1 MKCPQCHSDN
11 SDTSRFCGNCGTLLS
26 PEKLDSFTKTLSSSD
41 QTLKE
46 GTFFANKY
54 RIIGEIGR
62 GGMGVVFKAEDTK
75 LKRSVAL
82 KFLPPE
88 LMHSTEAR
96 ERFIREAQAAA
107 ALDHPNIC
115 TVYEVEEQEGQGYI
129 AMAYIDGKSL
139 KEKAAQEPLKIDEAL
154 NVAIQVAVGL
164 EEAHRKGIIHR
175 DIKPANIMLTDKGQ
189 VKIMDFGLAKQESA
203 GDLTKTSA
211 VMGTV
216 AYMSPEQALGKKID
230 HRTDIWSFGC
240 LLFEIL
246 AGQGPFQG
254 GYEQAVF
261 NAIVHEDPQPIAAL
275 RDDIPVKLEKILGK
289 CLQKNPQN
297 RYNNA
302 ANLIDDLKTVDLQDI
317 VTATSLPPQKKAPS
331 IAVLPFA
338 DMSPQ
343 KDQEYFCD
351 GIAEE
356 LINALSHIQDLRVVA
371 RTSAFAFKGEK
382 TDIRE
387 IGEKLNVQ
395 TVLEGSIRKAGNRL
409 RITAQLINVEDG
421 FHLWSERFDR
431 DAVDVFAIQ
440 DEISLAIVESL
451 KVTLRVGEKTA
462 LKKRSTDD
470 PDAYNLY
477 LKGLYFAA
485 RPDTESLDKALH
497 FFREALERDPNFSQ
511 AHSDMARVFGSFA
524 AMNLASPAEMWPKA
538 KAALQKALS
547 LDEDLAEAHA
557 QMAFM
562 AFWSEWDWD
571 VSEKSFGRVLALNP
585 GDAFSHGTYAWFM
598 LSQKRFDEAIR
609 EVKKAL
615 SLDPLMPLYYAWS
628 VGLHTATGRYDD
640 AIQEFAKAME
650 IDPKL
655 GLAYFHAGCAYA
667 LKGEYDTSI
676 DTLEKSAEF
685 GVYPG
690 WAETMITLV
699 YLRKGEK
706 EKAARTYQEQLT
718 KIEKNAPSFVSL
730 AWQAAALE
738 DFDLAFKFF
747 DKAYEMRDIL
757 MPYIHVYTDLFV
769 PELQS
774 DPRFNDLL
782 VKMKLVDL
790 SKGIS

>member
-11 SDTSRFCGNCGTLLS
+11 PDASQFCGNCASVLN
-26 PEKLDSFTKTLSSSD
+26 PEKLVSLTKTLATPV

-46 GTFFANKY
+46 GTLFANKY

-62 GGMGVVFKAEDTK
+62 GGMGVVLKAEDTK
-75 LKRSVAL
+75 LKRLVAL

-88 LMHSTEAR
+88 FMHSPEAR
-96 ERFIREAQAAA
+96 VRFIREAQAAA

-115 TVYEVEEQEGQGYI
+115 TVYEVEEQECQVYI
-129 AMAYIDGKSL
+129 AMAFIDGKNL
-139 KEKAAQEPLKIDEAL
+139 KERVAQEPFKIEEAMD
-154 NVAIQVAVGL
+154 VAIQVAEGL

-189 VKIMDFGLAKQESA
+189 VKIMDFGLAKLESS
-203 GDLTKTSA
+203 GDLTKTST

-216 AYMSPEQALGKKID
+216 AFMSPEQSLGKRVD
-230 HRTDIWSFGC
+230 FRTDIWSFGC
-240 LLFEIL
+240 LLFEML

-254 GYEQAVF
+254 GHEQAVF
-261 NAIVHEDPQPIAAL
+261 QAIVHGDPQPIAAL
-275 RDDIPVKLEKILGK
+275 RQDIPAKLEKILWK
-289 CLQKNPQN
+289 CLQKDPRN
-297 RYNNA
+297 RYSNA
-302 ANLIDDLKTVDLQDI
+302 GSLIEELKTVDLQDI
-317 VTATSLPPQKKAPS
+317 VTSPSLPPQKQAPS
-331 IAVLPFA
+331 IAVLPFT

-356 LINALSHIQDLRVVA
+356 LINALSHLQDLRVVA

-382 TDIRE
+382 KDIRE

-485 RPDTESLDKALH
+485 RPDTESLDKALN

-562 AFWSEWDWD
+562 TFWSEWDWD

-585 GDAFSHGTYAWFM
+585 GDAFSHGIYAWFM

-690 WAETMITLV
+690 WAEAIITLV

-706 EKAARTYQEQLT
+706 EKAARTYQEQLA

-738 DFDLAFKFF
+738 DFDLAFNFF
-747 DKAYEMRDIL
+747 DKAYKTRDIL

-769 PELQS
+769 PELLS

-782 VKMKLVDL
+782 VKMKLVD
-790 SKGIS
+790 

>member
-1 MKCPQCHSDN
+1 LN
-11 SDTSRFCGNCGTLLS
+11 
-26 PEKLDSFTKTLSSSD
+26 PEKFVSLTKTLATPVL
-41 QTLKE
+41 TLKE
-46 GTFFANKY
+46 GTLFANKY
-54 RIIGEIGR
+54 RISGEIGR
-62 GGMGVVFKAEDTK
+62 GGMGVVLKAEDTK
-75 LKRSVAL
+75 LKRLVAL

-88 LMHSTEAR
+88 LMHSPEAR

-115 TVYEVEEQEGQGYI
+115 TVYEVEEKEGQTYI
-129 AMAYIDGKSL
+129 AMAYIDGKNL
-139 KEKAAQEPLKIDEAL
+139 KERIAQEPLKIDEAL
-154 NVAIQVAVGL
+154 DVAIQVAEGL
-164 EEAHRKGIIHR
+164 EGAHRKGIIHR
-175 DIKPANIMLTDKGQ
+175 DIKPANIMLIDKGQ
-189 VKIMDFGLAKQESA
+189 VKIMDFGLARLESA
-203 GDLTKTSA
+203 GDLTKTST

-216 AYMSPEQALGKKID
+216 AFMSPEQALGKKVD
-230 HRTDIWSFGC
+230 FRTDIWSFGC

-254 GYEQAVF
+254 GHEQAVF
-261 NAIVHEDPQPIAAL
+261 QAIVHGDPQPIAAL
-275 RDDIPVKLEKILGK
+275 RHDIPVKIEKILGK
-289 CLQKNPQN
+289 CLQKNPRN
-297 RYNNA
+297 RYLNA
-302 ANLIDDLKTVDLQDI
+302 GSLIEDLKTVDLQNI
-317 VTATSLPPQKKAPS
+317 VTSPSLPPKKRAPS
-331 IAVLPFA
+331 IAVLPFV
-338 DMSPQ
+338 DMSPE

-356 LINALSHIQDLRVVA
+356 LINALTHIQDLRVVA

-409 RITAQLINVEDG
+409 RITAQLINIEDG

-431 DAVDVFAIQ
+431 DAGDVFAIQ

-485 RPDTESLDKALH
+485 RPDAESLDKALN
-497 FFREALERDPNFSQ
+497 FFREALDRDPNFAL
-511 AHSDMARVFGSFA
+511 AHTGMARVFGSLGV
-524 AMNLASPAEMWPKA
+524 MNLAPPAEMWPKA

-557 QMAFM
+557 QIASMALWF
-562 AFWSEWDWD
+562 EWDWD
-571 VSEKSFGRVLALNP
+571 AAEKSLDRVLALNP
-585 GDAFSHGTYAWFM
+585 GDAFSHGNYGWFM
-598 LSQKRFDEAIR
+598 LSRRRFDESIR

-628 VGLHTATGRYDD
+628 VGLHTATGRYDE
-640 AIQEFAKAME
+640 AIQEFDKAME

-655 GLAYFHAGCAYA
+655 GLAYFHAGCAY
-667 LKGEYDTSI
+667 LQKGEFDTAI
-676 DTLEKSAEF
+676 EALEKSKKF

-690 WAETMITLV
+690 WPETMMTLL

-706 EKAARTYQEQLT
+706 EKAVRTYQEQLAQ
-718 KIEKNAPSFVSL
+718 IEKTAPSFVTL
-730 AWQAAALE
+730 AWQAAALG
-738 DFDLAFKFF
+738 DIDQAFKFF
-747 DKAYEMRDIL
+747 DKAYETRDIL
-757 MPYIHVYTDLFV
+757 MPYIHVYTDVFAPV
-769 PELQS
+769 LQR

-782 VKMKLVDL
+782 VKMKLVD
-790 SKGIS
+790 

>member
-1 MKCPQCHSDN
+1 MKCPQCNSDN
-11 SDTSRFCGNCGTLLS
+11 PDASRFCGNCGASLI
-26 PEKLDSFTKTLSSSD
+26 PEQLDSLTKTISATI
-41 QTLKE
+41 QTPKE
-46 GTFFANKY
+46 GILFANKY
-54 RIIGEIGR
+54 RIINEIGR
-62 GGMGVVFKAEDTK
+62 GGMGVVLKAEDTK
-75 LKRSVAL
+75 LKRIVAL
-82 KFLPPE
+82 KFLPPKLE
-88 LMHSTEAR
+88 HFPEAR

-115 TVYEVEEQEGQGYI
+115 TVYEAEELESQIYI
-129 AMAYIDGKSL
+129 TMAYIDGKSL
-139 KEKAAQEPLKIDEAL
+139 KEKVAKEPLKIGEAL
-154 NVAIQVAVGL
+154 DVAIQVAEGL
-164 EEAHRKGIIHR
+164 DEAHSKGIIHR

-189 VKIMDFGLAKQESA
+189 VKIMDFGLAKLENA
-203 GDLTKTSA
+203 DDITKTSA

-216 AYMSPEQALGKKID
+216 AYMSPEQSLGKRVD
-230 HRTDIWSFGC
+230 FRTDIWSFGC
-240 LLFEIL
+240 LLYEIL
-246 AGQGPFQG
+246 AGQNPFQG
-254 GYEQAVF
+254 GHEQAVF
-261 NAIVHEDPQPIAAL
+261 RAIVEGDFPPIASL
-275 RDDIPVKLEKILGK
+275 RNDIPVKLEKILEK
-289 CLQKNPQN
+289 CLQKNPRN

-302 ANLIDDLKTVDLQDI
+302 GSLIDDLKTVDLQDI
-317 VTATSLPPQKKAPS
+317 VTSSSLPPQKKAPS
-331 IAVLPFA
+331 IAVLPFV

-356 LINALSHIQDLRVVA
+356 LISALSHIQDLRVVA

-387 IGEKLNVQ
+387 IGEKLNVK

-409 RITAQLINVEDG
+409 RITAQLINIDDG
-421 FHLWSERFDR
+421 YHLWSERFDR

-462 LKKRSTDD
+462 LKKRSTND

-485 RPDTESLDKALH
+485 RPDTESLDKALN
-497 FFREALERDPNFSQ
+497 FFREALDRDPNFAQ

-524 AMNLASPAEMWPKA
+524 AMNLASPAQMWPKA

-571 VSEKSFGRVLALNP
+571 VAEKNFRRVLALNP
-585 GDAFSHGTYAWFM
+585 GDAFSHGIYGWFM

-615 SLDPLMPLYYAWS
+615 ALDPLMPLYYAWS
-628 VGLHTATGRYDD
+628 VGLHAATGLYDE
-640 AIQEFAKAME
+640 AIEEFAKALE

-655 GLAYFHAGCAYA
+655 GLAYFHVGIAYTQ
-667 LKGEYDTSI
+667 KGELEKAI
-676 DTLEKSAEF
+676 EVLEKSKAF
-685 GVYPG
+685 GAYPG

-699 YLRKGEK
+699 HLKKGEK
-706 EKAARTYQEQLT
+706 EKAARTYQEQLAKVEET
-718 KIEKNAPSFVSL
+718 APSFVSL
-730 AWQAAALE
+730 AWQAAAFE
-738 DFDLAFKFF
+738 DFDLAFEFLG
-747 DKAYEMRDIL
+747 KAYEKRDIL
-757 MPYIHVYTDLFV
+757 MPYIHIYTDFFA
-769 PELQS
+769 PGLQR
-774 DPRFNDLL
+774 DPRFNDLV
-782 VKMKLVDL
+782 VKMKLVD
-790 SKGIS
+790 

>member
-1 MKCPQCHSDN
+1 MKCPQCYSDN
-11 SDTSRFCGNCGTLLS
+11 PDTTRFCGNCAALLN
-26 PEKLDSFTKTLSSSD
+26 PEKLDSLTKTLATPV

-46 GTFFANKY
+46 GTLFANKY

-62 GGMGVVFKAEDTK
+62 GGMGVVLKAEDTK
-75 LKRSVAL
+75 LKRLVAL

-88 LMHSTEAR
+88 FMHSPEAR

-115 TVYEVEEQEGQGYI
+115 TVYEVEELEGQTYI
-129 AMAYIDGKSL
+129 AMACIEGKSL
-139 KEKAAQEPLKIDEAL
+139 KERIVQGPLKIDEAL
-154 NVAIQVAVGL
+154 DVAIQVAGGL
-164 EEAHRKGIIHR
+164 EEAHRKGVIHR

-189 VKIMDFGLAKQESA
+189 VKIMDFGLAKLESA
-203 GDLTKTSA
+203 GDLTKTST

-216 AYMSPEQALGKKID
+216 AFMSPEQALGKKVD
-230 HRTDIWSFGC
+230 FRTDIWSFGC

-254 GYEQAVF
+254 GHEQAVF
-261 NAIVHEDPQPIAAL
+261 QAIVHSDPQPIAAL
-275 RDDIPVKLEKILGK
+275 RHDIPVKLEMILGK
-289 CLQKNPQN
+289 CFQKNPRN

-302 ANLIDDLKTVDLQDI
+302 ASLIDDLKTVDLQNI
-317 VTATSLPPQKKAPS
+317 ATSPSFPPQKHTPS
-331 IAVLPFA
+331 IAVLPFV
-338 DMSPQ
+338 DMSSQ

-356 LINALSHIQDLRVVA
+356 LINALTHIQDLRVVA

-382 TDIRE
+382 ADIRE

-451 KVTLRVGEKTA
+451 KVTLRVGENTS

-485 RPDTESLDKALH
+485 RPDAESFDKALN
-497 FFREALERDPNFSQ
+497 FFREALDRDPNF
-511 AHSDMARVFGSFA
+511 ALAYTGMARVFGSLGI
-524 AMNLASPAEMWPKA
+524 MNLAPPAEMWPKA

-557 QMAFM
+557 QIASMALWF
-562 AFWSEWDWD
+562 EWDWAAA
-571 VSEKSFGRVLALNP
+571 EKSFDRVLAINP
-585 GDAFSHGTYAWFM
+585 GDAFSHGNYAWFL
-598 LSQKRFDEAIR
+598 LSRRRFDEAIR

-615 SLDPLMPLYYAWS
+615 ALDPLMPLYYVWS
-628 VGLHTATGRYDD
+628 VGLHTATGRYDK

-655 GLAYFHAGCAYA
+655 GLAYFHAGCAY
-667 LKGEYDTSI
+667 LQKGEFDTAI
-676 DTLEKSAEF
+676 EVLEKSKEF

-690 WAETMITLV
+690 WAETLMTLV
-699 YLRKGEK
+699 YLKKGEK
-706 EKAARTYQEQLT
+706 EKAARAFQEQLAE
-718 KIEKNAPSFVSL
+718 IEKTVPSFASL
-730 AWQAAALE
+730 AWQAAALG
-738 DFDLAFKFF
+738 DFDQAFKLF
-747 DKAYEMRDIL
+747 DKAYETRDLL
-757 MPYIHVYTDLFV
+757 MPFVHVYTDFFA
-769 PELQS
+769 PALQR

-782 VKMKLVDL
+782 VKMKLVD
-790 SKGIS
+790 